1 MIKITDEN
9 VEKEKGIINQEIRM
23 YDDDPDWR
31 CYFGSIQNLYQH
43 HPVKIDIA
51 GTVETVASIDK
62 DTLEKML
69 SYFLSS

>member
-1 MIKITDEN
+1 
-9 VEKEKGIINQEIRM
+9 M

-51 GTVETVASIDK
+51 GTVEISCF
-62 DTLEKML
+62 
-69 SYFLSS
+69 Y